1 MEIIIIIS
9 FICWLANRE
18 GLTRWLLRKAYIPS
32 LHTEEPEPI
41 EETEE
46 EPETIEET
54 EKQPEPVTAPK
65 PEEIAKSHI
74 LVRLEL
80 ENKALIELN
89 KRGIKNALTLIKA
102 YSDNELLGI
111 INNEL

>member
-46 EPETIEET
+46 EPETKT
-54 EKQPEPVTAPK
+54 EKQAEPVKPPT

-89 KRGIKNALTLIKA
+89 KRGIKNALTLIKV
-102 YSDNELLGI
+102 YSDNELLQI
-111 INNEL
+111 VNNEL

>member
-1 MEIIIIIS
+1 M
-9 FICWLANRE
+9 ANRE
-18 GLTRWLLRKAYIPS
+18 GLTRWLLKKAYIPS

-46 EPETIEET
+46 EPET
-54 EKQPEPVTAPK
+54 EKQPEPVKPPT
-65 PEEIAKSHI
+65 PEEITKSHI

-89 KRGIKNALTLIKA
+89 KRGIKNALTLIKV
-102 YSDNELLGI
+102 YSDNELLQI
-111 INNEL
+111 VNNEL

>member
-18 GLTRWLLRKAYIPS
+18 GLTRWLLKKAYIPS
-32 LHTEEPEPI
+32 LHEEPEPI
-41 EETEE
+41 GETEE
-46 EPETIEET
+46 DPET
-54 EKQPEPVTAPK
+54 EKQPEPVKPPT
-65 PEEIAKSHI
+65 PEEITKSYI
-74 LVRLEL
+74 LTRLEL
-80 ENKALIELN
+80 ENKALLILKN
-89 KRGIKNALTLIKA
+89 RGIKNALTLIKA

>member
-1 MEIIIIIS
+1 MEIIIIII
-9 FICWLANRE
+9 FLCWLANRE
-18 GLTRWLLRKAYIPS
+18 GLTRWLLRKTYIPS

-41 EETEE
+41 EEIEE

-54 EKQPEPVTAPK
+54 EKQPEPAK

-89 KRGIKNALTLIKA
+89 KRGIKNALTLIKV
-102 YSDNELLGI
+102 YSDNELLQI